1 MIIVIPLEISV
12 REYLPKLLLS
22 YSILKQ
28 TNFKII
34 IGNYSKIFQKIQR
47 FKNCIIIEKS
57 ISTLKENK
65 TIQLA
70 KDGNKILVLD
80 EEGPISHFENF
91 TLFSRITKNTF
102 SKLHTYLTWGD
113 EDKKKIFDVI
123 NFKDKDKLK
132 CFGHP
137 KYELL
142 KKPYDSLYEGEVSKI
157 KRKYKKFVFIPSSFS
172 YFDSHQFQ
180 DDNAVENV
188 YFKLFLKKYITSK
201 RLNKEY
207 KVQKKRIKD
216 LKENYDVFLDLI
228 LDISKRKKNLN
239 FVLRPHPLQDI
250 NKIKNRL
257 KKKPN
262 NLHIVY
268 KYSVTPWII
277 ACRYYLHCG
286 CSSYLEA
293 SILKKKIIF
302 FIKNFYKDHN
312 YYHKKFSTYFSNRDE
327 CIRYLLRNL
336 DKFNSEIKI
345 PTEFKKIVKNCEKI
359 DFNQLLINHIS
370 RIKMKSEYQ
379 VNQKSDFFIKIIL
392 NKVISFIK
400 NKLILKS
407 SVLSNF
413 LKPHQLLTKDYKEKK
428 FSNVSLKKIRNDLNK
443 FAKIDKK
450 KIKFQINKL
459 DKSVFEIRRIIN

>member
-22 YSILKQ
+22 YNILKQ

-34 IGNYSKIFQKIQR
+34 IGNYSKIFQKIKT

-57 ISTLKENK
+57 ISTIKEKK

-70 KDGNKILVLD
+70 KDGNRIIVLD

-91 TLFSRITKNTF
+91 TLFSRMPKNIF
-102 SKLHTYLTWGD
+102 SKLHSYLIWGE

-142 KKPYDSLYEGEVSKI
+142 KKPYNSLFQNEVSEI
-157 KRKYKKFVFIPSSFS
+157 KKKYRKFVFIPSSFS
-172 YFDSHQFQ
+172 YFDSYQFQ
-180 DDNAVENV
+180 NDDVSEDV
-188 YFKLFLKKYITSK
+188 YFKTFLKKYITSNK
-201 RLNKEY
+201 LYKEY

-216 LKENYDVFLDLI
+216 LKENYDVFLDLL

-239 FVLRPHPLQDI
+239 FVLRPHPTQDI
-250 NKIKNRL
+250 NKIKNKL
-257 KKKPN
+257 KKKPK

-268 KYSVTPWII
+268 KYTVTPWII
-277 ACRYYLHCG
+277 ACRYYLHAG

-302 FIKNFYKDHN
+302 FIKNFYKNHN
-312 YYHKKFSTYFSNRDE
+312 FYHKKFSTYFNNIDE
-327 CIRYLLRNL
+327 CKRYLIKNL
-336 DKFNSEIKI
+336 DKSNSEKKI
-345 PTEFKKIVKNCEKI
+345 PTELKKIVKNCEKI
-359 DFNQLLINHIS
+359 DFNRLLINHIS
-370 RIKMKSEYQ
+370 KIKMKSEYQ
-379 VNQKSDFFIKIIL
+379 VYQKSDFFIKIIL

-400 NKLILKS
+400 NNLILKS
-407 SVLSNF
+407 SILSNF

-428 FSNVSLKKIRNDLNK
+428 FSRVQLKKIKNDMKK
-443 FAKIDKK
+443 FAEIDKK
-450 KIKFQINKL
+450 NIKFQINEIGE
-459 DKSVFEIRRIIN
+459 SVFEIKKIAN